1 MKQLVALLVLV
12 LVAGILFGVWV
23 LEDPGYVLVIRDSVQ
38 FETSL
43 GFALFVLVM
52 AAALVSMLTL
62 VLATVWDVLSPF
74 GAGGRWR
81 NYLARQRLQTGF
93 QALVEGRW
101 QKAERLL
108 ASAAQAPQWRVMA
121 ALGAAQAAAEQGA
134 DEAVRR
140 HLELAHQ
147 AKRGR
152 LAAGLLA
159 ANIALQQG
167 YYSEA
172 RSELT
177 VLRDMAPRNPRL
189 LRLLGETLAR
199 MEDWENLVPLLPALH
214 QVSQDAR
221 AMRRLERRAWHGWM
235 KQRAEA
241 TTTAPSKERLD
252 GLRAIWKKIPAELH
266 TDATLRAQY
275 AGYLAQ
281 LGDGEA
287 ALTLIRRDIDRHW
300 DDRLPAILESIDNVA
315 PERLLAQLEHWL
327 EERPGNGVLLLTAGR
342 VALKAQLWGKARAFF
357 ESAGHA
363 GNATAL
369 AELARLAAAL
379 GDHQKALAVLE
390 ERLRLIDAHLPELPL
405 PVRKGVH
412 E

>member
-12 LVAGILFGVWV
+12 LVAGILFGLWV
-23 LEDPGYVLVIRDSVQ
+23 LEDPGYLLIIREGVQ
-38 FETSL
+38 IETSF
-43 GFALFVLVM
+43 GFALFVLIIG
-52 AAALVSMLTL
+52 AALVSILTL

-81 NYLARQRLQTGF
+81 NYLARQRMQSGF

-108 ASAAQAPQWRVMA
+108 SAAAQAPQWRVMA

-134 DEAVRR
+134 DESVRR
-140 HLELAHQ
+140 YLELAHH

-172 RSELT
+172 RNELN
-177 VLRDMAPRNPRL
+177 VLRDIAPRNPRL
-189 LRLLGETLAR
+189 LRLLGDTLTR
-199 MEDWENLVPLLPALH
+199 MEDWENLVPLLPSLH

-235 KQRAEA
+235 KQRAENS
-241 TTTAPSKERLD
+241 TARTNKEGLE
-252 GLRAIWKKIPAELH
+252 GLRAIWKKIPAELQQ
-266 TDATLRAQY
+266 DVTLRAQY

-315 PERLLAQLEHWL
+315 PERLLALLEHWL
-327 EERPGNGVLLLTAGR
+327 EQRPGNGVLLLTAGR
-342 VALKAQLWGKARAFF
+342 VALKAQLWGKARSFF
-357 ESAGHA
+357 EAAGHA
-363 GNATAL
+363 GNVTAL
-369 AELARLAAAL
+369 AELARLSAAL
-379 GDHQKALAVLE
+379 GDHQKALTVLE
-390 ERLRLIDAHLPELPL
+390 DRLRLMDEHLPELPL
-405 PVRKGVH
+405 PARKGIS

>member
-1 MKQLVALLVLV
+1 
-12 LVAGILFGVWV
+12 
-23 LEDPGYVLVIRDSVQ
+23 
-38 FETSL
+38 
-43 GFALFVLVM
+43 M

-81 NYLARQRLQTGF
+81 NYLARQRLQSGF

-108 ASAAQAPQWRVMA
+108 TSAAQAPQWRVMA

-221 AMRRLERRAWHGWM
+221 AMRRLERRAWHDSRM
-235 KQRAEA
+235 
-241 TTTAPSKERLD
+241 
-252 GLRAIWKKIPAELH
+252 
-266 TDATLRAQY
+266 
-275 AGYLAQ
+275 
-281 LGDGEA
+281 
-287 ALTLIRRDIDRHW
+287 
-300 DDRLPAILESIDNVA
+300 
-315 PERLLAQLEHWL
+315 
-327 EERPGNGVLLLTAGR
+327 AGR
-342 VALKAQLWGKARAFF
+342 RSSQCRSMSRRISVSAASPSPSCAR
-357 ESAGHA
+357 
-363 GNATAL
+363 
-369 AELARLAAAL
+369 
-379 GDHQKALAVLE
+379 
-390 ERLRLIDAHLPELPL
+390 
-405 PVRKGVH
+405 
-412 E
+412 